1 MYIISYIQDVDT
13 VAKYTYNIY
22 IQYRN
27 TDIYNIYIQ
36 YLNPVLKYRY
46 IIYIQ
51 YLHTDI
57 YIIYIQYLQYIQY
70 SREYQGIHSN
80 SSTDRAPPS
89 ARPPNHTI
97 GFMRAGISTADR
109 KEVEVFHVP
118 SVLLN

>member
-57 YIIYIQYLQYIQY
+57 YIIYIQYIQY

-80 SSTDRAPPS
+80 SSTDRAPTF
-89 ARPPNHTI
+89 REPPNDTI
-97 GFMRAGISTADR
+97 GFTRAG
-109 KEVEVFHVP
+109 
-118 SVLLN
+118 N

>member
-80 SSTDRAPPS
+80 SSTDHAPL
-89 ARPPNHTI
+89 PPGTPMI
-97 GFMRAGISTADR
+97 PLGSRGQEISTADR

>member
-36 YLNPVLKYRY
+36 YLNPVSKYRY

-57 YIIYIQYLQYIQY
+57 YIYN
-70 SREYQGIHSN
+70 IH
-80 SSTDRAPPS
+80 T
-89 ARPPNHTI
+89 
-97 GFMRAGISTADR
+97 
-109 KEVEVFHVP
+109 VFTVQ
-118 SVLLN
+118 

>member
-51 YLHTDI
+51 YLHTVFT
-57 YIIYIQYLQYIQY
+57 Y
-70 SREYQGIHSN
+70 STVE
-80 SSTDRAPPS
+80 STRVSTRTRVQTAPPFRQ
-89 ARPPNHTI
+89 APQPYHWVH
-97 GFMRAGISTADR
+97 AGR
-109 KEVEVFHVP
+109 
-118 SVLLN
+118 N